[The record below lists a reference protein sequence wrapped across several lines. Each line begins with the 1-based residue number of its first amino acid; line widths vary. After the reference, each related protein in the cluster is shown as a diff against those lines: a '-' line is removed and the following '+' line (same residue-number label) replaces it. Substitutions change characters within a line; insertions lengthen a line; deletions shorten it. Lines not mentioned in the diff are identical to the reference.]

1 MAKVLVIGSGA
12 REHAL
17 AVTFQK
23 SAQVTDVFVA
33 PGNAGMQTDGIHTV
47 AIDVLDIAG
56 LTDFAR
62 EHQIDLTFVGSE
74 APLIAGVVDAF
85 MAAGLTIFGPT
96 QAAAQL
102 EGSKT
107 FAKDLLLANQIPTA
121 QARAVDNH
129 AAALAAVE
137 AFGAPIVIKQ
147 DGLAAGK
154 GVTIHQTL
162 TAATAALAETYAA
175 DEHAKLVIEEFLQGV
190 EFSIFSLV
198 GPNGVV
204 HAPVA
209 QDHKRL
215 LDGDKGPN
223 TGGMGAYSPVRWL
236 AEADIQAAI
245 DQLVTP
251 MLTAMTANNT
261 PYTGVLYT
269 GVMLTAAGPKVI
281 EYNVRFGDPE
291 TQVVLPQLESDLYE
305 VVLALL
311 AGQTPAVQWQQDDV
325 YLGVVL
331 ATPGYPGPLG
341 ERQVVPALQTNAL
354 TTFYAGV
361 QANDAKMM
369 SNGGRVAT
377 VVAHAKTAHDAQAAV
392 YQAIAATQ
400 TALIYRRDIGY
411 QAVNKED

>member
-23 SAQVTDVFVA
+23 SAQVTAVFVA
-33 PGNAGMQTDGIHTV
+33 PGNAGMQTDDIQTV

-62 EHQIDLTFVGSE
+62 ENQIDLTFVGSE
-74 APLIAGVVDAF
+74 APLTAGVVDAF
-85 MAAGLTIFGPT
+85 RAAGLAIFGPN

-107 FAKDLLLANQIPTA
+107 FAKDLLLANNIPTA
-121 QARAVDNH
+121 QAQAVDNQ
-129 AAALAAVE
+129 AAALAAL
-137 AFGAPIVIKQ
+137 ANFGAPVVIKQ

-154 GVTIHQTL
+154 GVAIYQTL
-162 TAATAALAETYAA
+162 ADATAALAETYAA
-175 DEHAKLVIEEFLQGV
+175 DAHAKLVIEEFLQGV

-198 GPNGVV
+198 GTNGVV
-204 HAPVA
+204 HAPIA

-215 LDGDKGPN
+215 LDGDMGPN

-236 AEADIQAAI
+236 AEVDIQAAI

-251 MLTAMTANNT
+251 MLSAMAANDT

-291 TQVVLPQLESDLYE
+291 TQVVLPQLESDLYD
-305 VVLALL
+305 VVMALL
-311 AGQTPAVQWQQDDV
+311 AGQTPTVKWQQTDV

-331 ATPGYPGPLG
+331 ATPGYPGQLG
-341 ERQVVPALQTNAL
+341 DSQVVPMLKTDGI

-361 QANDAKMM
+361 QENDAKIM

-377 VVAHAKTAHDAQAAV
+377 VITHAQSAHEAQKKV
-392 YQAIAATQ
+392 YDAIAATN
-400 TALIYRRDIGY
+400 TALIYRHDIGY
-411 QAVNKED
+411 QAVNKEN